1 MSSELNKADKDLLH
15 FVMDTVHAA
24 MMVAFNLPVTQMTP
38 DEQAAVLNEA
48 EKLASIG
55 ITARVIM
62 ERPVQPAANRQPIGF
77 SVN

>member
-24 MMVAFNLPVTQMTP
+24 MMVAFTLPVDEMTP
-38 DEQAAVLNEA
+38 EEQAGVLNNA
-48 EKLASIG
+48 EKLASVAIVG
-55 ITARVIM
+55 RVM
-62 ERPVQPAANRQPIGF
+62 LERPAQSAANRQPIGF